1 MEIGDASKYFSTIEE
16 AWTYAQENSS
26 DSSTAVVTLLTDV
39 VVTSPLTVTSGNI
52 TLAGVGGDGNIH
64 SISGNIPYDSAT
76 SIPAII
82 HVTGG
87 VLTFQSGT
95 INSTNAQGEGIRVTA
110 GILNM
115 KGGTIYAGGEGILVA
130 SSGAVVNI
138 ESGSI
143 SGESRG
149 LSVSAAG
156 KVTLSGGTFSSTSY
170 GNAVFCY
177 TGKSV
182 GSILEEN
189 YAYKQNDSWVSDTSV
204 GTLKGTVIVEEAPIK
219 NLIVKADKSDVTV
232 SLDEVVTITAEVE
245 LSKDYTDSD
254 VTYKWYCGGHLL
266 YETKEMVYIPEW
278 SGMQTF
284 ICEVSCD
291 GYTVTGSA
299 VINVREPDAIAYT
312 ITIPATAVAGGD
324 AVSVGINTKEP
335 FNLNGGT
342 VSVSVSGGIDKN
354 GKLTLTNTDN
364 SGSSV
369 TSEMLVEGK
378 KYTGGAVAEFK
389 AESDPAVS
397 LSFKEP
403 TETNILA
410 GTYEGTVTF
419 SIDYTAA
426 EGGTTE

>member
-1 MEIGDASKYFSTIEE
+1 
-16 AWTYAQENSS
+16 
-26 DSSTAVVTLLTDV
+26 
-39 VVTSPLTVTSGNI
+39 
-52 TLAGVGGDGNIH
+52 
-64 SISGNIPYDSAT
+64 
-76 SIPAII
+76 
-82 HVTGG
+82 
-87 VLTFQSGT
+87 
-95 INSTNAQGEGIRVTA
+95 
-110 GILNM
+110 
-115 KGGTIYAGGEGILVA
+115 
-130 SSGAVVNI
+130 
-138 ESGSI
+138 
-143 SGESRG
+143 
-149 LSVSAAG
+149 
-156 KVTLSGGTFSSTSY
+156 
-170 GNAVFCY
+170 
-177 TGKSV
+177 
-182 GSILEEN
+182 
-189 YAYKQNDSWVSDTSV
+189 
-204 GTLKGTVIVEEAPIK
+204 
-219 NLIVKADKSDVTV
+219 
-232 SLDEVVTITAEVE
+232 
-245 LSKDYTDSD
+245 
-254 VTYKWYCGGHLL
+254 
-266 YETKEMVYIPEW
+266 
-278 SGMQTF
+278 MQTF